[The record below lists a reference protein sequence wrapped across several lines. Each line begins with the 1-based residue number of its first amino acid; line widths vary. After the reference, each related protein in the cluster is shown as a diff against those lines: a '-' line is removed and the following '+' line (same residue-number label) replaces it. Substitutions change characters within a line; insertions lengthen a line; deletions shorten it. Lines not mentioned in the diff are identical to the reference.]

1 MAIYRNKII
10 DVELETGTVFRTFAN
25 HALGKGD
32 KMGNRYGMRLLRNG
46 AAVTLTNAS
55 CTGLFINSRGEHI
68 LISGASYTGIE
79 GNVAWVQLPQAC
91 YNYEGQ
97 FTLSIKVTDP
107 DVTETMLIIDGT
119 VVDTGSDNPI
129 APTGSVPTYEDIIDI
144 YDEMVEI
151 VGVAR
156 DQHGDGNANQ
166 VDGYHAIEL
175 LPIING
181 TARQLIVKTGTTESA
196 VACDTATDISFDT
209 AFPNACVFVTA
220 MPIASFA
227 VPSSLSVNTFST
239 NGFTVFQTNESNMGM
254 GVRWIAFGY

>member
-10 DVELETGTVFRTFAN
+10 DVELETGTVFRTFVN

-32 KMGNRYGMRLLRNG
+32 SMGNRYGMRLLRNG
-46 AAVTLTNAS
+46 QAVTLTNAS
-55 CTGLFINSRGEHI
+55 VTGIFINSRGEHI

-107 DVTETMLIIDGT
+107 NVTETMLIIDGT
-119 VVDTGSDNPI
+119 VIDTGSDNPI

-181 TARQLIVKTGTTESA
+181 TARQLVIKTG
-196 VACDTATDISFDT
+196 DISIDNETVTSVTFSP
-209 AFPNACVFVTA
+209 AFPNVCIGVWTQPLAQ
-220 MPIASFA
+220 FA
-227 VPSSLSVNTFST
+227 VPSTVSVQDISE
-239 NGFTVFQTNESNMGM
+239 NGFSLYLTNEADMGM
-254 GVRWIAFGY
+254 GLRWLALGY

>member
-1 MAIYRNKII
+1 MAIYRNKIV
-10 DVELETGTVFRTFAN
+10 DVELETGTVFRTFVN

-32 KMGNRYGMRLLRNG
+32 SMGNRYGMRLLRNG
-46 AAVTLTNAS
+46 QAVTLTNAS
-55 CTGLFINSRGEHI
+55 VTGLFCNSRGEHI
-68 LISGASYTGIE
+68 LISGASYTGID

-144 YDEMVEI
+144 YNEMVEI

-181 TARQLIVKTGTTESA
+181 TARQLIVQTG
-196 VACDTATDISFDT
+196 DISIEAETLTNVTFTT
-209 AFPNACVFVTA
+209 AFPAVCLGVWTQPLA
-220 MPIASFA
+220 QFA
-227 VPSSLSVNTFST
+227 VMSTVSVQDIAQGGFSLYLASEDNR
-239 NGFTVFQTNESNMGM
+239 GM
-254 GVRWIAFGY
+254 GLRWIAFGY

>member
-32 KMGNRYGMRLLRNG
+32 SMGNRYGMRLLRNG
-46 AAVTLTNAS
+46 EAVTLTNAS
-55 CTGLFINSRGEHI
+55 CTGIFINSRGEHI

-107 DVTETMLIIDGT
+107 NVTETMLIIDGT
-119 VVDTGSDNPI
+119 VIDTGSDNPI

-181 TARQLIVKTGTTESA
+181 TARQLVIKTG
-196 VACDTATDISFDT
+196 DISIDNETVTSVTFSP
-209 AFPNACVFVTA
+209 AFPNVCIGVWTQPLAQ
-220 MPIASFA
+220 FA
-227 VPSSLSVNTFST
+227 VPSTVSVQDISE
-239 NGFTVFQTNESNMGM
+239 NGFSLYLTNEADMGM
-254 GVRWIAFGY
+254 GLRWLALGY